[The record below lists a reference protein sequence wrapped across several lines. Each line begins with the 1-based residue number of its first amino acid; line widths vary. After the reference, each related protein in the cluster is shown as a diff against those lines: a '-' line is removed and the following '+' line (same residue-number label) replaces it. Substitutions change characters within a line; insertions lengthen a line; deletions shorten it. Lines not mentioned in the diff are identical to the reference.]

1 MSGLVLKTTNL
12 TKMYGN
18 KRAVDGVNME
28 IERGSIY
35 GFIGKNGAG
44 KTTLM
49 RIVCGLAAQTSGQVE
64 MFGQSDPEQLSK
76 QRTKIGSMIEMP
88 SLYKNLTA
96 VQNLEVQR
104 RVLGVENT
112 ACIQE
117 TLKIVDLENTGNK
130 KVKQFSLGMK
140 QRLGLAVALL
150 GKPELLI
157 LDEPING
164 MDPVGITE
172 VRETLLS
179 LARDR
184 GITII
189 ISSHIL
195 TELHHLATHYGI
207 IHDGKLIKQL
217 PASELDAECTQH
229 TRLVTNDVE
238 KTTKIL
244 ISIGI
249 KDFKSLPNGEFRI
262 NDEVNPEKI
271 TTALLQ
277 NGVGIQAINTVTQD
291 LESYF
296 ISLIGG
302 GKNE

>member
-1 MSGLVLKTTNL
+1 MAEMVLRTTNL
-12 TKMYGN
+12 TKTFGV
-18 KRAVDGVNME
+18 KKAVDSVDMQ

-49 RIVCGLAAQTSGQVE
+49 RIVCGLASQTAGTVE
-64 MFGQSDPEQLSK
+64 LFGKSDPAQLAEQ
-76 QRTKIGSMIEMP
+76 RGRIGSMIEMP
-88 SLYKNLTA
+88 SLYRNLTA
-96 VQNLEVQR
+96 VESLEVQR
-104 RVLGVENT
+104 RILGIADT
-112 ACIQE
+112 SCIQE
-117 TLKIVDLENTGNK
+117 VLKTVDLANTGNK

-140 QRLGLAVALL
+140 QRLGLAIALL
-150 GKPELLI
+150 GNPELLI

-179 LARDR
+179 LARDK

-217 PASELDAECTQH
+217 PAKELDAECSQH
-229 TRLVTNDVE
+229 TRLVTTDAE
-238 KTTKIL
+238 KTVLTL
-244 ISIGI
+244 NNIGI
-249 KDFKSLPNGEFRI
+249 TDFEQMPEGEFRI
-262 NDEVNPEKI
+262 NGEVNPETI
-271 TTALLQ
+271 TSALLT
-277 NGVGIQAINTVTQD
+277 NSVGIKAINTVTQD

-302 GKNE
+302 GRA

>member
-1 MSGLVLKTTNL
+1 MAELVLRTSNL
-12 TKMYGN
+12 TKTFGN
-18 KRAVDGVNME
+18 KKAVDSVDMQV
-28 IERGSIY
+28 ERGSIY

-49 RIVCGLAAQTSGQVE
+49 RMVCGLASKTSGSIE
-64 MFGQSDPEQLSK
+64 MFGKSTPDELALA
-76 QRTKIGSMIEMP
+76 RGRIGSMIEMP

-104 RVLGVENT
+104 RVLGIDNA

-117 TLKIVDLENTGNK
+117 TLKIVDLANTGNK

-140 QRLGLAVALL
+140 QRLGMAIALL

-172 VRETLLS
+172 IRETLLS

-195 TELHHLATHYGI
+195 TELHHVATHYGI

-217 PASELDAECTQH
+217 PAKELDAECSQH
-229 TRLVTNDVE
+229 TRLVTSDAE
-238 KTTKIL
+238 KTANIL
-244 ISIGI
+244 NSVGI
-249 KDFKSLPNGEFRI
+249 TNFETLPEGEFRI
-262 NDEVNPEKI
+262 NGEVNPE
-271 TTALLQ
+271 TLTSALLT
-277 NGVGIQAINTVTQD
+277 NGVGIKAINTVTQD

-302 GKNE
+302 KQA